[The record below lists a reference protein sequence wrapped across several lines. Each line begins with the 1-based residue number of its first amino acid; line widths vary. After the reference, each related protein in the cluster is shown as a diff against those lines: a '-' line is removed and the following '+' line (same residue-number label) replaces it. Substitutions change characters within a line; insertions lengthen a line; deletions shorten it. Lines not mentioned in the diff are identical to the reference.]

1 MLSSNLLGHFAVQE
15 HLTRTVLDKMKI
27 MVEDIYFQ
35 YTVAFTARMW
45 PLLEGFNEMV
55 FIWHSSGLD
64 KFWEWRIV
72 ADNLDGAIQKEL
84 LASQYSNLDDIG
96 PAKLGMSN
104 FVGMLLL
111 WLLGITCAF
120 LVFLAELLLDH
131 MNNTKKVTELD
142 VIEITEGSV

>member
-1 MLSSNLLGHFAVQE
+1 MQE
-15 HLTRTVLDKMKI
+15 HLTLNVLGKMKI

-45 PLLEGFNEMV
+45 PLLDSFNEMV
-55 FIWHSSGLD
+55 FMWHSSGLD

-72 ADNLDGAIQKEL
+72 ADNLDGAVQKEL
-84 LASQYSNLDDIG
+84 MALQYSNLDDIG
-96 PAKLGMSN
+96 PVKLGMAN

-120 LVFLAELLLDH
+120 LAFLTELLLDH
-131 MNNTKKVTELD
+131 MKRTKKVAEHAVNERKSLKG
-142 VIEITEGSV
+142 VVWNWN